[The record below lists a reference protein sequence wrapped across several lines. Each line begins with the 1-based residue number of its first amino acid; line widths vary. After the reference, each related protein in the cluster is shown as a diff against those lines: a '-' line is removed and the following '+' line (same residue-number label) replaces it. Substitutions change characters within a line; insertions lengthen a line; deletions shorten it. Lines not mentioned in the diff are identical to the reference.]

1 MTTENDGS
9 TGSEETPGA
18 APEPEVSAAAQQQQQ
33 KPPAHA
39 PSPGTKYV
47 LNAKTGLYDVHR
59 VDDEGNEHVGRG
71 EDDLPEELKQDAS
84 KKDDVTT
91 GVALPEILPDYL
103 RDSPEI
109 QSLVAEGTAALTSGG
124 EYDNE
129 AAQRV
134 LDLVAQFEL
143 EIGAEQPNL
152 HEEDRIRSMLKA
164 RWGGFFEGR
173 LEPGAHGLPQQD
185 RRGQPAECT
194 RSTRHGRRRDDVKQ
208 ARGGQAD
215 PRDDAS

>member
-1 MTTENDGS
+1 MTENNESNAGGEES
-9 TGSEETPGA
+9 AAPAEMSEERYSEA
-18 APEPEVSAAAQQQQQ
+18 QEQQQQQ

-39 PSPGTKYV
+39 PIPGTKYV

-59 VDDEGNEHVGRG
+59 VDDEGNEHVGSG

-109 QSLVAEGTAALTSGG
+109 QSLVADGTAALTSGG
-124 EYDNE
+124 EYDDE

-134 LDLVAQFEL
+134 LDLVAQFEV
-143 EIGAEQPNL
+143 EIGTEQPPL
-152 HEEDRIRSMLKA
+152 
-164 RWGGFFEGR
+164 
-173 LEPGAHGLPQQD
+173 
-185 RRGQPAECT
+185 
-194 RSTRHGRRRDDVKQ
+194 
-208 ARGGQAD
+208 
-215 PRDDAS
+215 